1 MNEAAA
7 SRQADH
13 DEPEPPPSTLGASGS
28 GPSQEPALLP
38 GDDDP
43 LVQTRRAKL
52 QRLRDAGAAAFPA
65 RTGRT
70 HSLQQAL
77 AILGEQQAAEQQ
89 LTLAG
94 RVLLLRPMGRASF
107 AQLQD
112 ASGQLQIYLRRD
124 TVGTEAYQLFRS
136 TVDLGDLIEVSGS
149 MFRTRTGEPTLQVT
163 AWRMVVKALRP
174 PPEKWHGLTDVETR
188 LRRRHVDILA
198 NRDTFDLLS
207 QRTRIVQAVRGFY
220 HARDYLEVETPVLQ
234 ALHGGAAARPF
245 TTFYQALDRD
255 FSLRISLE
263 LYLKRLLVG
272 GFERV
277 YEIGRVFRNEGLSR
291 RHNPEFTLLESYEAY
306 ADYHT
311 MLELVE
317 QLVPTVAQQALGR
330 QTVTHQGVDSRARG
344 NDEEVE
350 IDLRPPWC
358 RVTLR
363 EAILAETGI
372 DYGQHSDLPSLQSAV
387 EAAGLRVEPQPTWAK
402 LVDQLLDTVVAPR
415 LIQPTFVLDYPL
427 ELSPFAKLKPGSA
440 DTVERFEAF
449 AAGVELVNAFSE
461 LNDPDDQ
468 YRRFLQQGDARAGG
482 DDEAHVMDLDFVEAL
497 QQGMPPAGGLGMGID
512 RLVMFLLGQSTIREV
527 IFFPMLRTVE

>member
-7 SRQADH
+7 SQQAD
-13 DEPEPPPSTLGASGS
+13 
-28 GPSQEPALLP
+28 QEPAPLP

-43 LVQTRRAKL
+43 LVRTRRAKL
-52 QRLRDAGAAAFPA
+52 GRLRDAGAAAFPA

-77 AILGEQQAAEQQ
+77 AVLGEQPATDER

-94 RVLLLRPMGRASF
+94 RVLLLRPMGRTSF

-124 TVGTEAYQLFRS
+124 TVDTEAYQLFRS

-149 MFRTRTGEPTLQVT
+149 MFRTRTGEPTLQVI
-163 AWRMVVKALRP
+163 AWRMVAKALRP

-207 QRTRIVQAVRGFY
+207 QRTRIVQAVRDFY

-245 TTFYQALDRD
+245 TTFYQSLDRD

-330 QTVTHQGVDSRARG
+330 QTVTHQDQ
-344 NDEEVE
+344 E
-350 IDLRPPWC
+350 IDLRPPW
-358 RVTLR
+358 RRITLR

-372 DYGQHSDLPSLQSAV
+372 DYEEHSDLPSLQNAV
-387 EAAGLRVEPQPTWAK
+387 AAAGLRVEPQPTWAK

-427 ELSPFAKLKPGSA
+427 ELSPFAKLKPGS
-440 DTVERFEAF
+440 DNTVERFEAF
-449 AAGVELVNAFSE
+449 AAGFELVNAFSE

-468 YRRFLQQGDARAGG
+468 YRRFLQQVDARAGG

>member
-7 SRQADH
+7 SRQAD
-13 DEPEPPPSTLGASGS
+13 
-28 GPSQEPALLP
+28 QEPAPLP

-43 LVQTRRAKL
+43 LIQTRRAKL
-52 QRLRDAGAAAFPA
+52 QRLRDAGAATFPA

-77 AILGEQQAAEQQ
+77 TILGEQQAADEQ

-112 ASGQLQIYLRRD
+112 ASGRVQIYLRRD
-124 TVGTEAYQLFRS
+124 TVGTETYQLFRS

-163 AWRMVVKALRP
+163 AWRMVAKALRP

-207 QRTRIVQAVRGFY
+207 QRTRIVQAVRDFY
-220 HARDYLEVETPVLQ
+220 HARGYLEVETPVLQ

-330 QTVTHQGVDSRARG
+330 QTVTHQDQ
-344 NDEEVE
+344 E
-350 IDLRPPWC
+350 IDLRPPW
-358 RVTLR
+358 RRITLR

-387 EAAGLRVEPQPTWAK
+387 EAAGLCVEPQPTWAK
-402 LVDQLLDTVVAPR
+402 LVDQLLDTAVAPR

-449 AAGVELVNAFSE
+449 AAGFELANAFSE

-468 YRRFLQQGDARAGG
+468 YRRFLQQVDARAGG

>member
-7 SRQADH
+7 NRPAD
-13 DEPEPPPSTLGASGS
+13 
-28 GPSQEPALLP
+28 QEPAPLP

-43 LVQTRRAKL
+43 LVRTRRAKL

-65 RTGRT
+65 RTGRS

-77 AILGEQQAAEQQ
+77 TILGEQQAADER

-112 ASGQLQIYLRRD
+112 ASGRLQIYLRRD
-124 TVGTEAYQLFRS
+124 TVGAAAYQLFRS

-149 MFRTRTGEPTLQVT
+149 MFRTRTGEPTLQVA
-163 AWRMVVKALRP
+163 AWRMVAKALRP

-188 LRRRHVDILA
+188 LRQRHVDILA
-198 NRDTFDLLS
+198 NRDTFDLLR
-207 QRTRIVQAVRGFY
+207 QRTRIVQAVRDFY

-245 TTFYQALDRD
+245 KTFYQALDSA

-306 ADYHT
+306 ADYRT

-330 QTVTHQGVDSRARG
+330 QTVIHQDQ
-344 NDEEVE
+344 E
-350 IDLRPPWC
+350 IDLRPPWR

-363 EAILAETGI
+363 EAIMAETGI
-372 DYGQHSDLPSLQSAV
+372 DYGEHPDLPSLQSAV
-387 EAAGLRVEPQPTWAK
+387 AAAGLRVEPQPTWAK
-402 LVDQLLDTVVAPR
+402 LVDQLLDTAVAPR

-427 ELSPFAKLKPGSA
+427 ELSPFAKLKPGSD

-449 AAGVELVNAFSE
+449 AAGFELVNAFSE

-468 YRRFLQQGDARAGG
+468 YRRFLQQVDARAGG

>member
-7 SRQADH
+7 SRQAD
-13 DEPEPPPSTLGASGS
+13 
-28 GPSQEPALLP
+28 QEPAPLP

-43 LVQTRRAKL
+43 LIQTRRTKL

-77 AILGEQQAAEQQ
+77 TILGEQQAADER

-112 ASGQLQIYLRRD
+112 ASGRVQIYLRRD
-124 TVGTEAYQLFRS
+124 TVGTETYQLFRG

-163 AWRMVVKALRP
+163 DWQMVAKALRP

-207 QRTRIVQAVRGFY
+207 QRTRIVQAVRDFY

-330 QTVTHQGVDSRARG
+330 QTVTHQDQ
-344 NDEEVE
+344 E
-350 IDLRPPWC
+350 IDLRPPW
-358 RVTLR
+358 RRITLR

-402 LVDQLLDTVVAPR
+402 LVDQLLDTAVAPR

-449 AAGVELVNAFSE
+449 AAGFELANAFSE

-468 YRRFLQQGDARAGG
+468 YRRFLQQVDARAGG

>member
-7 SRQADH
+7 SRQAD
-13 DEPEPPPSTLGASGS
+13 
-28 GPSQEPALLP
+28 QEPAPLP

-43 LVQTRRAKL
+43 LIQTRRAKL
-52 QRLRDAGAAAFPA
+52 RRLHDAGAAAFPA

-77 AILGEQQAAEQQ
+77 TILGEQQAADER

-94 RVLLLRPMGRASF
+94 RVLL
-107 AQLQD
+107 
-112 ASGQLQIYLRRD
+112 RD
-124 TVGTEAYQLFRS
+124 TVGTETYQLFRS

-149 MFRTRTGEPTLQVT
+149 MFRTRTDEPTLQVT
-163 AWRMVVKALRP
+163 AWRMVAKALRP

-207 QRTRIVQAVRGFY
+207 QRTRIVQAVRDFY

-330 QTVTHQGVDSRARG
+330 QTVTHQDQ
-344 NDEEVE
+344 E
-350 IDLRPPWC
+350 IDLRPPW
-358 RVTLR
+358 RRITLR

-402 LVDQLLDTVVAPR
+402 LVDQLLDTAVAPR

-449 AAGVELVNAFSE
+449 AAGFELANAFSE

-468 YRRFLQQGDARAGG
+468 YRRFLQQVDARAGG

>member
-7 SRQADH
+7 SRQAD
-13 DEPEPPPSTLGASGS
+13 
-28 GPSQEPALLP
+28 QEPAPLP

-43 LVQTRRAKL
+43 LIQTRRAKL
-52 QRLRDAGAAAFPA
+52 QRLHDAGAAAFPA

-77 AILGEQQAAEQQ
+77 TILGEQQAADER

-112 ASGQLQIYLRRD
+112 ASGRVQIYLRRD
-124 TVGTEAYQLFRS
+124 TVGTETYQLFRG

-163 AWRMVVKALRP
+163 DWQMVAKALRP

-207 QRTRIVQAVRGFY
+207 QRTRIVQAVRDFY

-330 QTVTHQGVDSRARG
+330 QTVTHQDQ
-344 NDEEVE
+344 E
-350 IDLRPPWC
+350 IDLRPPW
-358 RVTLR
+358 RRITLR

-402 LVDQLLDTVVAPR
+402 LVDQLLDTAVAPR
-415 LIQPTFVLDYPL
+415 LIQPTFVLGYPL

-449 AAGVELVNAFSE
+449 AAGFELANAFSE

-468 YRRFLQQGDARAGG
+468 YRRFLQQVDARAGG

>member
-7 SRQADH
+7 SRQAD
-13 DEPEPPPSTLGASGS
+13 
-28 GPSQEPALLP
+28 QEPAPLP
-38 GDDDP
+38 GDDEP
-43 LVQTRRAKL
+43 LIQTRRAKL

-77 AILGEQQAAEQQ
+77 TILGEQQAADEP
-89 LTLAG
+89 LTLVG

-112 ASGQLQIYLRRD
+112 SSGRLQIYLRRD
-124 TVGTEAYQLFRS
+124 TVGAEAYQLFRS

-149 MFRTRTGEPTLQVT
+149 MFRTRTGEATLQVT
-163 AWRMVVKALRP
+163 VWQMVTKSLRP

-207 QRTRIVQAVRGFY
+207 QRTRIIQAVRDFY

-306 ADYHT
+306 ADYRT

-330 QTVTHQGVDSRARG
+330 QTVTYQGQ
-344 NDEEVE
+344 E
-350 IDLRPPWC
+350 IDLRPPW
-358 RVTLR
+358 RRITLR

-372 DYGQHSDLPSLQSAV
+372 DYGEHPDLTSLQNAV

-415 LIQPTFVLDYPL
+415 LIQPTFLLDYPL
-427 ELSPFAKLKPGSA
+427 ELSPFAKLKPGSK

-449 AAGVELVNAFSE
+449 AAGFELVNAFSE

-468 YRRFLQQGDARAGG
+468 YRRFLQQVDARAGG

>member
-7 SRQADH
+7 SRQAD
-13 DEPEPPPSTLGASGS
+13 
-28 GPSQEPALLP
+28 QEPAPLP

-43 LVQTRRAKL
+43 LIQTRRAKL
-52 QRLRDAGAAAFPA
+52 RRLHDAGAAAFPA

-77 AILGEQQAAEQQ
+77 TILGEQQAADER

-112 ASGQLQIYLRRD
+112 ASGRVQIYLRRD
-124 TVGTEAYQLFRS
+124 TVGTETYQLFRS

-149 MFRTRTGEPTLQVT
+149 MFRTRTDEPTLQVT
-163 AWRMVVKALRP
+163 AWRMVAKALRP

-207 QRTRIVQAVRGFY
+207 QRTRIVQAVRDFY

-317 QLVPTVAQQALGR
+317 QLVPTVAQQSLGR
-330 QTVTHQGVDSRARG
+330 QTVTYQGQ
-344 NDEEVE
+344 EV
-350 IDLRPPWC
+350 DLRPPWQ
-358 RVTLR
+358 RITLR

-402 LVDQLLDTVVAPR
+402 LVDQLLDTAVAPR

-427 ELSPFAKLKPGSA
+427 ELSPFAKLKPGSD

-449 AAGVELVNAFSE
+449 AAGVELANAFSE

-468 YRRFLQQGDARAGG
+468 YRRFLQQVDARAGG

>member
-7 SRQADH
+7 SRQAD
-13 DEPEPPPSTLGASGS
+13 
-28 GPSQEPALLP
+28 QEPAPLP

-43 LVQTRRAKL
+43 LIQTRRAKL
-52 QRLRDAGAAAFPA
+52 RRLHDAGAAAFPA

-77 AILGEQQAAEQQ
+77 TILGEQQAADER

-112 ASGQLQIYLRRD
+112 ASGRVQIYLRRD
-124 TVGTEAYQLFRS
+124 TVGTETYQLFRS

-163 AWRMVVKALRP
+163 AWRMVAKALRP

-207 QRTRIVQAVRGFY
+207 QRTRIVQAVRDFY

-330 QTVTHQGVDSRARG
+330 QTVTHQDQ
-344 NDEEVE
+344 E
-350 IDLRPPWC
+350 IDLRPPW
-358 RVTLR
+358 RRITLR

-402 LVDQLLDTVVAPR
+402 LVDQLLDTAVAPR

-449 AAGVELVNAFSE
+449 AAGFELANAFSE

-468 YRRFLQQGDARAGG
+468 YRRFLQQVDARAGG
-482 DDEAHVMDLDFVEAL
+482 DDDAHVMDLDFVEAL

>member
-7 SRQADH
+7 SRQAD
-13 DEPEPPPSTLGASGS
+13 
-28 GPSQEPALLP
+28 QEPAPLP

-43 LVQTRRAKL
+43 LIQTRRAKL
-52 QRLRDAGAAAFPA
+52 QRLHDAGAAAFPA

-77 AILGEQQAAEQQ
+77 TILGEQQAADER

-112 ASGQLQIYLRRD
+112 ASGRVQIYLRRD
-124 TVGTEAYQLFRS
+124 TVGTETYQLFRG

-163 AWRMVVKALRP
+163 DWQMVAKALRP

-207 QRTRIVQAVRGFY
+207 QRTRIVQAVRDFY

-330 QTVTHQGVDSRARG
+330 QTVTHQDQ
-344 NDEEVE
+344 E
-350 IDLRPPWC
+350 IDLRPPW
-358 RVTLR
+358 RRITLR

-402 LVDQLLDTVVAPR
+402 LVDQLLDTAVAPR

-449 AAGVELVNAFSE
+449 AAGFELANAFSE

-468 YRRFLQQGDARAGG
+468 YRRFLQQVDARAGG

>member
-13 DEPEPPPSTLGASGS
+13 DGPEP
-28 GPSQEPALLP
+28 LP

-52 QRLRDAGAAAFPA
+52 QRLRAAGTAAFPA

-77 AILGEQQAAEQQ
+77 TILGEQQAADER

-112 ASGQLQIYLRRD
+112 ASGRVQIYLRRD

-136 TVDLGDLIEVSGS
+136 TVDLGDLIEVGGS

-163 AWRMVVKALRP
+163 AWQMVAKALRP

-198 NRDTFDLLS
+198 NRDTFDLLR
-207 QRTRIVQAVRGFY
+207 QRTRIVQAVRDFY

-306 ADYHT
+306 ADYRT

-330 QTVTHQGVDSRARG
+330 QTVVHQDQ
-344 NDEEVE
+344 E
-350 IDLRPPWC
+350 IDLRPPW
-358 RVTLR
+358 RRITLR

-372 DYGQHSDLPSLQSAV
+372 DYGEHPDLPSLQNAV
-387 EAAGLRVEPQPTWAK
+387 AAAGVRVEPQPTWAK
-402 LVDQLLDTVVAPR
+402 LVDQLLDTAVAPR

-427 ELSPFAKLKPGSA
+427 ELSPFAKLKPGSD

-468 YRRFLQQGDARAGG
+468 YRRFLQQVDARAGG

>member
-7 SRQADH
+7 SRQAD
-13 DEPEPPPSTLGASGS
+13 
-28 GPSQEPALLP
+28 QEPAPLP

-43 LVQTRRAKL
+43 LIQRRRAKL
-52 QRLRDAGAAAFPA
+52 RQLRAAGAAAFPA

-70 HSLQQAL
+70 HSLRQAL
-77 AILGEQQAAEQQ
+77 AILGEQQAADEQ

-94 RVLLLRPMGRASF
+94 RVLLLRPMGRTSF
-107 AQLQD
+107 GQLQD
-112 ASGQLQIYLRRD
+112 ASGRVQIYLRRD
-124 TVGTEAYQLFRS
+124 TVGEAAYQLFRT

-163 AWRMVVKALRP
+163 AWQMVAKSLRP
-174 PPEKWHGLTDVETR
+174 PPEKWHGLTDMETR

-198 NRDTFDLLS
+198 NRDTFDLLT
-207 QRTRIVQAVRGFY
+207 QRTRIVQAVRDFY

-245 TTFYQALDRD
+245 KTFYQALDSD

-330 QTVTHQGVDSRARG
+330 QTVAYQDVDSRARG
-344 NDEEVE
+344 NDERVEV
-350 IDLRPPWC
+350 DLRPPW
-358 RVTLR
+358 RRITLR
-363 EAILAETGI
+363 EAIRAETGV
-372 DYGQHSDLPSLQSAV
+372 DYMQYRDLPSLQGAV

-402 LVDQLLDTVVAPR
+402 LVDQLLDTVVAPH

-427 ELSPFAKLKPGSA
+427 ELSPFAKLKPGSD

-449 AAGVELVNAFSE
+449 AAGIEVANAYSE

-468 YRRFLQQGDARAGG
+468 YRRFLQQVAAGAGG

-497 QQGMPPAGGLGMGID
+497 QQGMPPAGGLGIGID

-527 IFFPMLRTVE
+527 IFFPMLRTIE

>member
-7 SRQADH
+7 SRQAD
-13 DEPEPPPSTLGASGS
+13 
-28 GPSQEPALLP
+28 QEPAPLP

-43 LVQTRRAKL
+43 LIQTRRVKL
-52 QRLRDAGAAAFPA
+52 QRLCDAGAAAFPA

-77 AILGEQQAAEQQ
+77 TILGEQQAADER

-112 ASGQLQIYLRRD
+112 ASGRVQIYLRRD
-124 TVGTEAYQLFRS
+124 TVGTETYQLFRG

-163 AWRMVVKALRP
+163 DWQMVAKALRP

-207 QRTRIVQAVRGFY
+207 QRTRIVQAVRDFY

-330 QTVTHQGVDSRARG
+330 QTVTHQDQ
-344 NDEEVE
+344 E
-350 IDLRPPWC
+350 IDLRPPW
-358 RVTLR
+358 RRITLR

-402 LVDQLLDTVVAPR
+402 LVDQLLDTAVAPR

-449 AAGVELVNAFSE
+449 AAGFELANAFSE

-468 YRRFLQQGDARAGG
+468 YRRFLQQVDARAGG

>member
-7 SRQADH
+7 SRQAD
-13 DEPEPPPSTLGASGS
+13 
-28 GPSQEPALLP
+28 QEPAPLP

-43 LVQTRRAKL
+43 LIQTRRAKL

-77 AILGEQQAAEQQ
+77 TILGEQQAADEP
-89 LTLAG
+89 LTLVG

-107 AQLQD
+107 AQLLD
-112 ASGQLQIYLRRD
+112 SSGRLQIYLRRD

-149 MFRTRTGEPTLQVT
+149 MFRTRTGEATLQVT
-163 AWRMVVKALRP
+163 VWQMVTKSLRP

-207 QRTRIVQAVRGFY
+207 QRTRIIQAVRDFY

-306 ADYHT
+306 ADYRT

-330 QTVTHQGVDSRARG
+330 QTVTYQGQ
-344 NDEEVE
+344 E
-350 IDLRPPWC
+350 IDLRPPW
-358 RVTLR
+358 RRITLR

-372 DYGQHSDLPSLQSAV
+372 DYREHPDLTSLQSAV

-427 ELSPFAKLKPGSA
+427 ELSPFAKLKPGSD

-468 YRRFLQQGDARAGG
+468 YRRFLQQVDARAGG

>member
-7 SRQADH
+7 SRQAD
-13 DEPEPPPSTLGASGS
+13 
-28 GPSQEPALLP
+28 QEPAPLP

-43 LVQTRRAKL
+43 LIQTRRAKL
-52 QRLRDAGAAAFPA
+52 QRLHDAGAAAFPA

-77 AILGEQQAAEQQ
+77 TILGEQQAADER

-112 ASGQLQIYLRRD
+112 ASGRVQIYLRRD
-124 TVGTEAYQLFRS
+124 TVGTETYQLFRG

-163 AWRMVVKALRP
+163 DWQMVAKALRP

-207 QRTRIVQAVRGFY
+207 QRTRIVQAVRDFY

-311 MLELVE
+311 MLALVE

-330 QTVTHQGVDSRARG
+330 QTVTHQGQ
-344 NDEEVE
+344 E
-350 IDLRPPWC
+350 IDLRPPW
-358 RVTLR
+358 RRITLR

-372 DYGQHSDLPSLQSAV
+372 DYAQHSDLPSLQSAV

-402 LVDQLLDTVVAPR
+402 LVDQLLDTAVAPR

-449 AAGVELVNAFSE
+449 AAGFELANAFSE

-468 YRRFLQQGDARAGG
+468 YRRFLQQVDARAGG

>member
-7 SRQADH
+7 SRPAD
-13 DEPEPPPSTLGASGS
+13 
-28 GPSQEPALLP
+28 QEPAPLP

-43 LVQTRRAKL
+43 LIQTRRVKL
-52 QRLRDAGAAAFPA
+52 QRLCDAGAAAFPA

-77 AILGEQQAAEQQ
+77 TILGEQQAADER

-112 ASGQLQIYLRRD
+112 ASGRVQIYLRRD
-124 TVGTEAYQLFRS
+124 TVGTEAYQLFRG

-149 MFRTRTGEPTLQVT
+149 MFRTRTDEPTLQVT
-163 AWRMVVKALRP
+163 AWRMVAKALRP

-207 QRTRIVQAVRGFY
+207 QRTRIVQAVRDFY

-330 QTVTHQGVDSRARG
+330 QTVTHQDQ
-344 NDEEVE
+344 E
-350 IDLRPPWC
+350 IDLRPPW
-358 RVTLR
+358 RRITLR

-402 LVDQLLDTVVAPR
+402 LVDQLLDTAVAPR

-449 AAGVELVNAFSE
+449 AAGFELANAFSE

-468 YRRFLQQGDARAGG
+468 YRRFLQQVDARAGG

>member
-1 MNEAAA
+1 M
-7 SRQADH
+7 
-13 DEPEPPPSTLGASGS
+13 
-28 GPSQEPALLP
+28 
-38 GDDDP
+38 
-43 LVQTRRAKL
+43 
-52 QRLRDAGAAAFPA
+52 
-65 RTGRT
+65 
-70 HSLQQAL
+70 
-77 AILGEQQAAEQQ
+77 
-89 LTLAG
+89 
-94 RVLLLRPMGRASF
+94 
-107 AQLQD
+107 
-112 ASGQLQIYLRRD
+112 
-124 TVGTEAYQLFRS
+124 
-136 TVDLGDLIEVSGS
+136 
-149 MFRTRTGEPTLQVT
+149 
-163 AWRMVVKALRP
+163 
-174 PPEKWHGLTDVETR
+174 ETR
-188 LRRRHVDILA
+188 LRRRHVDILT

-207 QRTRIVQAVRGFY
+207 QRTRIVQAVRDFY
-220 HARDYLEVETPVLQ
+220 HARGYLEVETPVLQ

-317 QLVPTVAQQALGR
+317 QLVPTVAQQSLGR
-330 QTVTHQGVDSRARG
+330 QTVTYQDQ
-344 NDEEVE
+344 E
-350 IDLRPPWC
+350 IDLRPPW
-358 RVTLR
+358 RRITLR

-372 DYGQHSDLPSLQSAV
+372 DYGQHPDLPSLQSAV
-387 EAAGLRVEPQPTWAK
+387 EDAGLRVEPQPTWGK

-427 ELSPFAKLKPGSA
+427 ELSPFAKLKPGSD

-468 YRRFLQQGDARAGG
+468 YRPLLAAGG
-482 DDEAHVMDLDFVEAL
+482 RAR
-497 QQGMPPAGGLGMGID
+497 G
-512 RLVMFLLGQSTIREV
+512 RR
-527 IFFPMLRTVE
+527 